1 MSMYKNLIPT
11 VENSIVPAVTNDVTG
26 DQTVGTNALQGE
38 TDPLNTLW
46 SVVLEKAVDATAKV
60 LMPIASTTFTTEEA
74 FRYIPAS
81 AGEAKP
87 NIQVL
92 VINEAGAVTKDGT
105 SDWNSAMQS
114 KVVSVPLTR
123 YSRSFGISMY
133 DAMKGHSPEKYLTAA
148 INAVKQEIAK
158 DFVTTVTGAGNE
170 VEVSAITP
178 ATLAHTVSAAFGDYG
193 DVEFAALSPVNY
205 AQIIPDSAFAL
216 QPGTGA
222 YGIGEIYKSA
232 MPSGTEGIVWCRDG
246 VASAFARPAFAQ
258 TPSAQRIP
266 FEVDGMPFL
275 LKVSCD
281 EDKNIVYHTVE
292 TLAGFAVANEKKVA
306 KLTIAEADDQG

>member
-133 DAMKGHSPEKYLTAA
+133 DAMKGHSPEKYLTAV

-193 DVEFAALSPVNY
+193 DVESLVLTPANY
-205 AQIIPDSAFAL
+205 AQLIPDSAL
-216 QPGTGA
+216 SLKLTEGA
-222 YGIGEIYKSA
+222 YGIGAIYKSA
-232 MPSGTEGIVWCRDG
+232 GIPEGTEGYAYNRDG
-246 VASAFARPAFAQ
+246 VAAAFARPAWAEMPGVEIYEFE
-258 TPSAQRIP
+258 SEGIP
-266 FEVDGMPFL
+266 FR
-275 LKVSCD
+275 LKISAD
-281 EDKNIVYHTVE
+281 ADHNILYHTVDV
-292 TLAGFAVANEKKVA
+292 LFGCAIANSKHIAKVVLSA
-306 KLTIAEADDQG
+306 